1 MGTKLFFNKRIL
13 LWTAAILVFG
23 LSMKILLPDQVQK
36 KLCEVYRLHWSAT
49 VLKAL
54 QYAMI
59 EPSTLK
65 HAPES
70 QPAHSEGRASVLSLG
85 TGITPELLEQ
95 YIQSYICIAQPQPID
110 SLPHR
115 ILVLLPTVLPAAYVL
130 AVLICFFLPPK
141 PKVARRGGA
150 VYPLHTVPSAP
161 PKPSPASSDRERIEN
176 YPDLALR
183 AAQTRTTIVY
193 AFLSGVS
200 TTLLRPDFF
209 QSNSFFSANG
219 AHILG
224 LAACAFGAAVWATHT
239 PALRYPD
246 MKAFRIAI
254 RIGFGGVFFGSL
266 IALSIALPYQML
278 TPVPNAA
285 MSEHQA
291 LIIILIRLLILPTSG
306 LIGASLCVLVAR
318 KLGGRSV
325 TNPGE
330 H

>member
-1 MGTKLFFNKRIL
+1 MGTRLFFNKRTLI
-13 LWTAAILVFG
+13 WTAAILVFG
-23 LSMKILLPDQVQK
+23 LLLKILLPCQVQER
-36 KLCEVYRLHWSAT
+36 LCEVYRLHWSDT

-54 QYAMI
+54 RYAMI
-59 EPSTLK
+59 EYLPANG
-65 HAPES
+65 APES
-70 QPAHSEGRASVLSLG
+70 QPAHPERSASMLSFG
-85 TGITPELLEQ
+85 GGITPELLEQ
-95 YIQSYICIAQPQPID
+95 HIQNYVCDIRPPTLD
-110 SLPHR
+110 SLPYR
-115 ILVLLPTVLPAAYVL
+115 VLVLLPTVLPAAYVL

-141 PKVARRGGA
+141 PKVARQGGA
-150 VYPLHTVPSAP
+150 VYPLHAVPSVP
-161 PKPSPASSDRERIEN
+161 PRPSITNSDRERIEN

-193 AFLSGVS
+193 AFLSGVC

-209 QSNSFFSANG
+209 QSTSFFTGNS

-246 MKAFRIAI
+246 IGTFRIAI

-291 LIIILIRLLILPTSG
+291 LIIILIRLLILPISG
-306 LIGASLCVLVAR
+306 FIGASMCVLVAR
-318 KLGGRSV
+318 KLGARSAARSA
-325 TNPGE
+325 G